1 MKKLALVLASLAVV
15 AFAQQGKVAARDAG
29 VPPPKP
35 SPADAGTAVEPLRSP
50 TAPPAAELEKLR
62 KEVSELRAR
71 VVDLE
76 QKASKVDALTSDVE
90 KLRGKLDAL
99 RADFD
104 AAEERRNSAERE
116 TATRKAQTTQATAT
130 VTTVLQQLSLGNTSN
145 VDLWLRGAEQ
155 QYSGNASKLVSLARG
170 ALAQGDLNAA
180 RQYLNL
186 AVLEAGP

>member
-1 MKKLALVLASLAVV
+1 MKKLALVLTSLAVV
-15 AFAQQGKVAARDAG
+15 AFAQQGKVARDAG
-29 VPPPKP
+29 VVVAPKPPP
-35 SPADAGTAVEPLRSP
+35 DAGTPEPVRVSP
-50 TAPPAAELEKLR
+50 DVEKLR
-62 KEVSELRAR
+62 KEVTELRAR

-76 QKASKVDALTSDVE
+76 LKASKADVLAADVE
-90 KLRGKLDAL
+90 KLRGKLDTL
-99 RADFD
+99 RADVD
-104 AAEERRNSAERE
+104 AAEERRTAAERE
-116 TATRKAQTTQATAT
+116 VATRKAQTAQATST

-155 QYSGNASKLVSLARG
+155 QYSGNASKLISLARS